1 MSSPTTS
8 DAPAAPHRP
17 AIDLIGLVALVLGAC
32 AMGIS
37 PLFVRFA
44 SDAGVPAFASAFW
57 RVALALPVLWIWA
70 VLEEKRAGKGSRPTM
85 NRAILLAG
93 CLFAGDLL
101 LWHIAILNTTIA
113 NATFLGTTTPIWVV
127 LVSWLVYREKIPA
140 AVPLGIIFCV
150 LGGFALI
157 GRSIEL
163 DPNHVKGDLFALGT
177 AVFFGLYFFAV
188 QSTRKYAGAARATFG
203 MSLIAAP
210 IILVFALVNGDVL
223 LPEKSSG
230 YSALFALALISH
242 TGGQGLLAI
251 ALGRLPTVF
260 TSFVIFIEA
269 FAAALAGWIYLN
281 EALSGLQLLGGAAI
295 LAGIW
300 VARPKNAKSSP
311 EVSDETS
318 KAS

>member
-1 MSSPTTS
+1 MTASSPSTAS
-8 DAPAAPHRP
+8 APRNG
-17 AIDLIGLVALVLGAC
+17 IDLIGLVALILGAC

-37 PLFVRFA
+37 PLFVRFS

-57 RVALALPVLWIWA
+57 RVALALPVLWLWA
-70 VLEEKRAGKGSRPTM
+70 IMEEKRAGQGPRPTL
-85 NRAILLAG
+85 NRAIILAG

-127 LVSWLVYREKIPA
+127 LVSWLVYREKIHA
-140 AVPLGIIFCV
+140 TIPLGILFCI

-188 QSTRKYAGAARATFG
+188 QSTRKFAGAARATFG

-210 IILVFALVNGDVL
+210 IILIFALVHGDVM
-223 LPEKSSG
+223 LPEKPFG
-230 YSALFALALISH
+230 YYALFALALISH

-269 FAAALAGWIYLN
+269 FAAAIAGWVYLD

-300 VARPKNAKSSP
+300 VARPKNAKPSSD
-311 EVSDETS
+311 VITETA
-318 KAS
+318 KTT